1 MGYVLSRIVAMLLR
15 QHLQCL
21 LQLELLLLGRYLLLL
36 LLHSV
41 TIQVLV
47 AFYWMVKEY
56 GRV

>member
-36 LLHSV
+36 LHSV